1 MKNKVSDVRDHLV
14 AMLERLGDDDLNA
27 EQMGQ
32 VIERAKATTI
42 VATTIVATTYIGAV
56 KVELDAI
63 RLAHE
68 TGNLTAAV
76 AEPQQIPSLPVGQRR

>member
-14 AMLERLGDDDLNA
+14 AMLERLGDDDLSA

-32 VIERAKATTI
+32 VIERAKASTI
-42 VATTIVATTYIGAV
+42 VAATYIGAV

-76 AEPQQIPSLPVGQRR
+76 AEPQQLPTLPAGQRR

>member
-14 AMLERLGDDDLNA
+14 AMLERLGDDDLSA

-32 VIERAKATTI
+32 VIERAKAS
-42 VATTIVATTYIGAV
+42 TIVATTYIGAV

-68 TGNLTAAV
+68 TGNLIAAV
-76 AEPQQIPSLPVGQRR
+76 AEPQQLPTLPTGQRR

>member
-14 AMLERLGDDDLNA
+14 AMLERLGDDDLST

-32 VIERAKATTI
+32 VIERAKAS
-42 VATTIVATTYIGAV
+42 TIVATTYIGAV

-76 AEPQQIPSLPVGQRR
+76 AEPQQLPTLPAGQRR

>member
-14 AMLERLGDDDLNA
+14 AMLERLGDDDLSA

-32 VIERAKATTI
+32 VIERAK
-42 VATTIVATTYIGAV
+42 ATTIVATTYIGAV

-76 AEPQQIPSLPVGQRR
+76 AEPQQTPSLPAGQRR

>member
-14 AMLERLGDDDLNA
+14 AMLERLGDDDLSA

-32 VIERAKATTI
+32 VIERAKAS
-42 VATTIVATTYIGAV
+42 TIVATTYIGAV

-76 AEPQQIPSLPVGQRR
+76 AEPQQMALPPGQRR